1 MRGHFPLTPP
11 TTPPLPPWLNLTF
24 QSMDEEKVYVSTWTT
39 PVTRQR
45 EWRYLPGVEIDLGRG
60 YLDIHL
66 HWGEGGLREPMAR
79 EERGTRGSGLK
90 NSHPVSRIL

>member
-1 MRGHFPLTPP
+1 M
-11 TTPPLPPWLNLTF
+11 
-24 QSMDEEKVYVSTWTT
+24 
-39 PVTRQR
+39 
-45 EWRYLPGVEIDLGRG
+45 EIDLGRG